1 MKKISKYN
9 QALKTIVRVIIYLR
23 VSTED
28 QARREDN
35 SLDTQEIFCKR
46 LIALNE
52 KRNWRLVKV
61 ITDPGYSAKDLK
73 RPGIYELT
81 EAMESGQVDVI
92 VVYKLDRLTR
102 SMRDL
107 YKLWDIM
114 EPNGVDFASATESFD
129 SSTPDGRAALNQR
142 MTFAQWEREM
152 TAQRLQDKFAED
164 ARKGKWHPCMAPFGY
179 DPDSRNKT
187 LSVND
192 QEAKILKI
200 MFKMAAAGKGLKVIA
215 DHVNALGSKSRKRV
229 FNKGRDNERAVGG
242 RKWTVKT
249 VRSHL
254 ENPKY
259 KAVTRDRS
267 GNEYPAIWKAIVT
280 DKLWEKANHVLEKRR
295 QQSERPKASVNKH
308 ELVLKGFIKCGHC
321 GSAMSPRGGG
331 RKLPDGT
338 QRAYYC
344 CCQNVIDFGQASKC
358 QLRNLPGKDFD
369 QFLIR
374 LIGAYAQHPKL
385 IKATLKAA
393 LEEKKKSLRLLRSQQ
408 RELNKQLK
416 QIDTEIKNLLKLA
429 RQGKGSFSKELY
441 DDADVLADQKRTIEA
456 RRDQLKAQI
465 QYKEQVVAD
474 EETVSKAL
482 GNFSK
487 AIYALPF
494 SDREELIGLL
504 IKSLKVTRID
514 PKTDELPCEL
524 NTLDSIKPV
533 KWFRIDVEFYIQ
545 SIFGGQPASGSEAN
559 VDSLADREKSIRTRM
574 NSTFIVGVVG
584 QNWKAGAFL
593 KHPFQL
599 EKQAHLNT
607 RKMPKFRIR
616 RTRHLLET
624 ATEWKAILEDHPD
637 LGARDIAEQVGLSPR
652 RVRHVLNL
660 TNLHPEIQEFILKLT
675 PKKSCQLLSERTL
688 RPIVQLAIEGQW
700 TRFETVLKKRNLA

>member
-9 QALKTIVRVIIYLR
+9 QELKTIVRVIIYLR

-114 EPNGVDFASATESFD
+114 EPHGVDFASATESFD

-179 DPDSRNKT
+179 NPDSSNKT
-187 LSVND
+187 LIVND
-192 QEAKILKI
+192 EEAKILKI

-215 DHVNALGSKSRKRV
+215 DHVNVLGSKSRKRV
-229 FNKGRDNERAVGG
+229 FNKGRDNEREVGG

-280 DKLWEKANHVLEKRR
+280 DKLWEQANRVLEKRR

-308 ELVLKGFIKCGHC
+308 ELVLKGLIKCSHC

-338 QRAYYC
+338 QRAYY

-374 LIGAYAQHPKL
+374 VIGAYAQHPKL
-385 IKATLKAA
+385 LKATLKAA
-393 LEEKKKSLRLLRSQQ
+393 LEEKKKSVRPLRSQQ

-441 DDADVLADQKRTIEA
+441 DDADELADLKRTIEA
-456 RRDQLKAQI
+456 HRDQLKAQI

-474 EETVSKAL
+474 EGTVSKAL
-482 GNFSK
+482 TNFSK
-487 AIYALPF
+487 AFYALPY

-504 IKSLKVTRID
+504 IKSLKVTRIA

-524 NTLDSIKPV
+524 NTFESIKPV

-545 SIFGGQPASGSEAN
+545 SIFGGQPASGSGAN
-559 VDSLADREKSIRTRM
+559 VDSLADDEKSIRTRM

-584 QNWKAGAFL
+584 QNWKAGASLVYPFL
-593 KHPFQL
+593 L
-599 EKQAHLNT
+599 ERNILKTSN
-607 RKMPKFRIR
+607 KVPKFRIQKGK
-616 RTRHLLET
+616 HLL
-624 ATEWKAILEDHPD
+624 ASVLEWKSILDSHPA
-637 LGARDIAEQVGLSPR
+637 LHSPDIARQVGLSSIR
-652 RVRHVLNL
+652 IRHLLQLSRIN
-660 TNLHPEIQEFILKLT
+660 PEIVGVILNMPPTQAKR
-675 PKKSCQLLSERTL
+675 KISVKSLERICRLSPSEQMRAFNSL
-688 RPIVQLAIEGQW
+688 MPGGQSS
-700 TRFETVLKKRNLA
+700 K